1 LSLVPVAFSATQ
13 QRYLH
18 AQFAAFT
25 RGARAKGL
33 TDQDLAE
40 WFLSLGGRWLVAHGV
55 ANQNV
60 HSWLELELRD
70 ARTPVPLI
78 AAARAKSDFGAKR

>member
-1 LSLVPVAFSATQ
+1 MPVAFSATQ

-18 AQFAAFT
+18 AQFSAFT
-25 RGARAKGL
+25 RGARSHGL
-33 TDQDLAE
+33 SDQDMAE
-40 WFLSLGGRWLVAHGV
+40 WFLSLAGRWLVAHGV
-55 ANQNV
+55 DRQSV

-70 ARTPVPLI
+70 ARIPVPLI